1 MPEDILKTLSS
12 NPQNVFSLFPL
23 KSNENEN
30 YFNKLTKEFLDP
42 LSKEHSILEQIH
54 IDGLDSTQVF
64 GQAKIVLDNVADQL
78 LFSEIPKY
86 ASHKGDDIKV
96 KQYDE
101 VESEDFSESQSDAD
115 NISHGEHAENKYDLL
130 EEHDESEDFSE
141 AEGSEDE
148 EEDENEG
155 EEEKDADVDY
165 LDSDDNTKIT
175 KNTKQ
180 SNKDQESKDATDNIE
195 GFNNDAFG
203 LNDGFFDIDKFNEQI
218 LDMEKE
224 AMADDEE
231 INYFED
237 LDENDD
243 EGDEIAYYEDFFDR
257 PNERDVSLKQEKDTD
272 KKFDL
277 SDNLRS
283 EDEDEDEEYNH
294 AISLARKDLF
304 DDDMS
309 ENDKES
315 QTHTNMS
322 SFEKQQRQIQA
333 EISKLESEL
342 VAEKKWTMKGEVSAK
357 SRPHDSLL
365 EDPEAVDL
373 EFDRAS
379 KPVPI
384 VTEDFSESIDD
395 VIRRR
400 IKEEQFDDLPKR
412 FISDLEKHDRRPAFE
427 LSQEKSKK
435 TLAEIY
441 EEEYNGTDDNTKSE
455 ETEKLHSEIGNLFE
469 KVTYMLDSLCSAH
482 YIPKP
487 HQTKTIEITASDAA
501 EINLEDSQ
509 PAVVGS
515 GSTLAPQE
523 IYSLKNKGNEKKAA
537 NQIQLKS
544 GLSYSK
550 DELSKEERLRLRRA
564 VKRKRSKEH
573 KHKAELKEQ
582 LAKEIPEHKRQKR
595 DMMDTLA
602 AAKNVTVID
611 KKGKKRD
618 LKGNL
623 KKDALA
629 HESSILKL

>member
-12 NPQNVFSLFPL
+12 NPQNVFSLFPSE
-23 KSNENEN
+23 SNQNEN

-42 LSKEHSILEQIH
+42 LSKDHSILEQIH

-78 LFSEIPKY
+78 LFSDIPKH
-86 ASHKGDDIKV
+86 ASHKGDDINV

-101 VESEDFSESQSDAD
+101 ADSEDFSESESDAD
-115 NISHGEHAENKYDLL
+115 NINDEEQVENQSDVS
-130 EEHDESEDFSE
+130 EEHDGSDDFSE
-141 AEGSEDE
+141 AGVSEDE
-148 EEDENEG
+148 EE
-155 EEEKDADVDY
+155 EEEEDADDKY
-165 LDSDDNTKIT
+165 PDSDDSTENA
-175 KNTKQ
+175 KNDEE
-180 SNKDQESKDATDNIE
+180 SNVDQESGDANDNSE
-195 GFNNDAFG
+195 GFNKDAFG

-218 LDMEKE
+218 LDMEKS
-224 AMADDEE
+224 ANADDEE
-231 INYFED
+231 IDYFED
-237 LDENDD
+237 LDEKDD
-243 EGDEIAYYEDFFDR
+243 EDDEIAYYEDFFDR
-257 PNERDVSLKQEKDTD
+257 PNKQDVSSKQKKDAD
-272 KKFDL
+272 NKFDL
-277 SDNLRS
+277 SDNSQS
-283 EDEDEDEEYNH
+283 EGEGEDEDEEYNY
-294 AISLARKDLF
+294 AISSARKDLF

-309 ENDKES
+309 EDDDKES
-315 QTHTNMS
+315 QKPVNMS
-322 SFEKQQRQIQA
+322 SFEKQQQQIQE
-333 EISKLESEL
+333 EISKLESDL

-357 SRPHDSLL
+357 SRPQDSLL

-412 FISDLEKHDRRPAFE
+412 YISDLEKHDRRPAFE

-435 TLAEIY
+435 TLADIY
-441 EEEYNGTDDNTKSE
+441 EEEYNGTEDNTKSE

-487 HQTKTIEITASDAA
+487 HQTKTIEIKASDAA

-523 IYSLKNKGNEKKAA
+523 IYSLKNKGNENKAA

-550 DELSKEERLRLRRA
+550 DELSREEKLRLRRA
-564 VKRKRSKEH
+564 NKRKRSKEH
-573 KHKAELKEQ
+573 KHKAELREQ
-582 LAKEIPEHKRQKR
+582 LAKEVPEHKRQKR
-595 DMMDTLA
+595 DTMDTLA

-618 LKGNL
+618 VKGNL
-623 KKDALA
+623 KKDALP